1 MPRIVPLEPSHLGG
15 AAAMV
20 AVAAATARS
29 RQSLLPAGLDDP
41 GRVADLLAGPAG
53 AGLGVAAL
61 QGRKVAGFLAP
72 LTFDLWGQPAAYVP
86 EWGQGVADPGLVAGL
101 YAAASAGWVGAGR
114 RLHAVT
120 LWVGQPE
127 VEAAWHALGFGR
139 VVVDAVRGL
148 EAPARPTRRVRV
160 RRAEPRDAS
169 TVTALERALWGHLAA
184 APVCRAHAAPEGRAG
199 VARRLADPAQP
210 VWLAEVAGAPA
221 GFVSLQP
228 GDDSPAALRSPD
240 LVRCDG
246 ALVLPGLRR
255 KGVGTALLHA
265 ALAWAAA
272 AGFTGC
278 ALDYE
283 SANLPAAF
291 FWPAAGFTPVLH
303 SVARRLA

>member
-1 MPRIVPLEPSHLGG
+1 MPRIVPLDASHLSG
-15 AAAMV
+15 AAAL
-20 AVAAATARS
+20 VAAAAAAARS
-29 RQSLLPAGLDDP
+29 RQPLLPAGLDDP
-41 GRVADLLAGPAG
+41 GRVAALLAGPAG

-86 EWGQGVADPGLVAGL
+86 EWGQGTADPGLVAGL
-101 YAAASAGWVGAGR
+101 YASASAGWVGAGR

-148 EAPARPTRRVRV
+148 DASSRRPRKVGVRPAG
-160 RRAEPRDAS
+160 PRDTS
-169 TVTALERALWGHLAA
+169 TVAALERALRDHLAA
-184 APVCRAHAAPEGRAG
+184 APVCRVHAAPEGRAA
-199 VARRLADPAQP
+199 VARRLADTAQP
-210 VWLAEVAGAPA
+210 IWLAEVAGAAA
-221 GFVSLQP
+221 GFISLQP
-228 GDDSPAALRSPD
+228 GDDAPAALRSPG

-255 KGVGTALLHA
+255 RGVGTALLQA
-265 ALAWAAA
+265 ALQWASA

-283 SANLPAAF
+283 SANLPAAS
-291 FWPAAGFTPVLH
+291 FWPAAGFIPVLH